1 MTIEEFR
8 IAIFQAML
16 AIKDKNGNQK
26 IDEKEARE
34 LLQTFTDDDLE
45 FGIQFDTPEEIA
57 SMLVNE

>member
-16 AIKDKNGNQK
+16 AIKDKDGSQK

>member
-16 AIKDKNGNQK
+16 AIKDNDGNQK